1 MLRTIRLY
9 GELGKKYGKVH
20 KMHVASVSEAV
31 RALCANFKDFKQHII
46 DSDKRI
52 AGYEVWDGKT
62 NLSEDDKEQ
71 FHLQGNGDIKI
82 IPRIHGASNAA
93 RIVVGVVLIIA
104 SWYAGGAAG
113 WAYLGAT
120 GYGMATA
127 AFYMGTSLV
136 LSGITGMMTKTSSG
150 MSLDSSAE
158 NTESYIFSGALN
170 TTKQGNPVHVG
181 YGKMVVGSQ
190 VISASLTTADI
201 AI

>member
-20 KMHVASVSEAV
+20 KMQVASVSEAV

-82 IPRIHGASNAA
+82 IPRIHGAGKATKL
-93 RIVVGVVLIIA
+93 IVGYVLVVIGYVLTAYGYGGIGIPLTQFGYSMMLSGVVDLFAKTA
-104 SWYAGGAAG
+104 SGG
-113 WAYLGAT
+113 
-120 GYGMATA
+120 
-127 AFYMGTSLV
+127 SV
-136 LSGITGMMTKTSSG
+136 QSSN
-150 MSLDSSAE
+150 E
-158 NTESYIFSGALN
+158 NTQSYIFSGALN
-170 TTKQGNPVHVG
+170 TTKQGNPVNVG